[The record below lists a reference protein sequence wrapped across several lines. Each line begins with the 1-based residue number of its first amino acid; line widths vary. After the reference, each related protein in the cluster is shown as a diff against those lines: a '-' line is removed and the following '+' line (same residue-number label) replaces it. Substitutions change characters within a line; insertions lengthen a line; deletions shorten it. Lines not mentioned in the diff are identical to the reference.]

1 MCLSSVLLMRIRV
14 TQLLVRFRTAILLL
28 PFPVRVSH
36 ASYVISDWHPPTA
49 ITMLISLPNP
59 GFRATFIFSFSF
71 FFFCSIQIFEAT
83 LFSQASCSAVVFFPL
98 PSPLV
103 FLS

>member
-71 FFFCSIQIFEAT
+71 FFSVRFRSSKPPYLARHLVQL
-83 LFSQASCSAVVFFPL
+83 LFFSPFLL
-98 PSPLV
+98 P
-103 FLS
+103 